1 MPLFLIPMFLIFG
14 LVFLC
19 LAGAGVPPR
28 PPSSR
33 VHLGWFGLAFWVAAE
48 ILRTFPK

>member
-1 MPLFLIPMFLIFG
+1 MLVYLILALLFFG

-33 VHLGWFGLAFWVAAE
+33 VHLGWFGLACWIGAE
-48 ILRTFPK
+48 ILRTLPK